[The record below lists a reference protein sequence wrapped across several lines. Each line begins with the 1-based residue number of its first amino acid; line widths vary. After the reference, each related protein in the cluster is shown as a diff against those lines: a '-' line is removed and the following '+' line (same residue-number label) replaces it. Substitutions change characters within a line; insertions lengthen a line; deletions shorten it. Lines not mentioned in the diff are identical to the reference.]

1 MANLVLGYSHSETRL
16 LEARREQ
23 QVKKFD
29 NTHKGRKPFPY
40 IKEKTA
46 FFITLL

>member
-29 NTHKGRKPFPY
+29 DTYDGRKTCDSNLP
-40 IKEKTA
+40 I
-46 FFITLL
+46 IIL